1 MQGFP
6 RGCTG
11 SLLDRVTFGIYNG
24 YLIGIYLFREDFAL
38 LFNSYIFILLFLPLC
53 IFGYFGLNH
62 LKRYTLAQAFLLGM
76 SLWFYGYFNP
86 WYLLIILGSIVGNYL
101 FTMLMGKTSHPFWRK
116 AEVTVAV
123 LLNLGILFYYK
134 YFDFFLM
141 NLNRFAHTDFPL
153 RNILLPLGISFFT
166 FQQVSYVVDA
176 YRGEVQQYNFLQ
188 YASFVAYFPQLIAGP
203 IVTHDELIP
212 QFMDESKKRFNWD
225 NFARGLY
232 MFALG
237 LGKKVLIADMFGIAA
252 NWGFGNVAA
261 LDTTN
266 AIFTSLAYT
275 IQIYFDFSGYCDMA
289 IGIGEMMNLE
299 LPVNFDSPYKALTID
314 EFWHRWHKTLTRF
327 FTKYIYIP
335 LGGSRRGTL
344 RTYLN
349 ILIVYCASGLWHGA
363 NYTFIAWG
371 LLQGIL
377 TVLNR
382 IFRDRIKQLHPG
394 FSWLVTFLLVNFS
407 MTLFRANSVADAIT
421 IFKRCLVMEFGPV
434 SENIVN
440 AFLLPEIQLL
450 IRNIPQLAFLE
461 FQPGLLLTVFYGGAL
476 ALILGCR
483 NAHEHM
489 DTFRPTAANA
499 LFTAVLLVWCVLSF
513 AGVSTFLYFNF

>member
-1 MQGFP
+1 M
-6 RGCTG
+6 
-11 SLLDRVTFGIYNG
+11 
-24 YLIGIYLFREDFAL
+24 
-38 LFNSYIFILLFLPLC
+38 LFNSYIFILFFLPLC
-53 IFGYFGLNH
+53 LVGYFGLNH
-62 LKRYTLAQAFLLGM
+62 FKKYTLAQAFLLGM

-86 WYLLIILGSIVGNYL
+86 SYLLIILSSIIINYL
-101 FTMLMGKTSHPFWRK
+101 FTLLMAKTEKPALRK
-116 AEVTVAV
+116 LEVTAAV
-123 LLNLGILFYYK
+123 LLNLGILFYFK

-141 NLNRFAHTDFPL
+141 NLNRFAHTDFAL
-153 RNILLPLGISFFT
+153 HNILLPLGISFFT

-176 YRGEVQQYNFLQ
+176 YRGEVSQYSFLQ

-212 QFMDESKKRFNWD
+212 QFMDESKKQFNWD

-232 MFALG
+232 MFVLG
-237 LGKKVLIADMFGIAA
+237 LAKKVLIADVFGVAA
-252 NWGFGNVAA
+252 NWGFANVGL

-266 AIFTSLAYT
+266 AIFSSLAYT

-289 IGIGEMMNLE
+289 IGIGQMMNLD

-349 ILIVYCASGLWHGA
+349 VMIVYCASGLWHGA
-363 NYTFIAWG
+363 NYTYIAWG
-371 LLQGIL
+371 ILQGVL
-377 TVLNR
+377 TVMNR
-382 IFRDRIKQLHPG
+382 IWKEKIQKLHPG

-407 MTLFRANSVADAIT
+407 MTLFRADSVSDALT
-421 IFKRCLVMEFGPV
+421 ILKRILVMDFGPV
-434 SENIVN
+434 NENIVS

-450 IRNIPQLAFLE
+450 IRHVPQLSFLE
-461 FQPGLLLTVFYGGAL
+461 YQPGLLLTAFYGGAM
-476 ALILGCR
+476 ALILGAR

-489 DTFRPTAANA
+489 LTFKPNAKNA
-499 LFTAVLLVWCVLSF
+499 LCIAVLLVWCVLSF

>member
-1 MQGFP
+1 M
-6 RGCTG
+6 
-11 SLLDRVTFGIYNG
+11 
-24 YLIGIYLFREDFAL
+24 

-53 IFGYFGLNH
+53 LVGYFGLNH
-62 LKRYTLAQAFLLGM
+62 KGHYTLAQAFLLGM
-76 SLWFYGYFNP
+76 SLWFYGFFNP
-86 WYLLIILGSIVGNYL
+86 SYLGIILVSIVGNYL
-101 FTMLMGKTSHPFWRK
+101 FTRLMAKTTHPVWRK
-116 AEVTVAV
+116 AEVTLAV
-123 LLNLGILFYYK
+123 LLNLGVLFYYK

-141 NLNRFAHTDFPL
+141 NLNRFAHTDFTL

-176 YRGEVQQYNFLQ
+176 YRGEVQQYDFLQ

-212 QFMDESKKRFNWD
+212 QFMDPGKKQFSWD

-232 MFALG
+232 MFAMG
-237 LGKKVLIADMFGIAA
+237 LAKKVLIADLFGIAA
-252 NWGFGNVAA
+252 NWGFSNVAL

-266 AIFTSLAYT
+266 ALLTSLAYT

-289 IGIGEMMNLE
+289 IGIGQMMNLE

-335 LGGSRRGTL
+335 LGGSRKGTL

-349 ILIVYCASGLWHGA
+349 ILIVYCASGIWHGA

-371 LLQGIL
+371 ILQGIL
-377 TVLNR
+377 TVANR
-382 IFRDRIKQLHPG
+382 IWKDKISNLHPG
-394 FSWLVTFLLVNFS
+394 FSWLVTFLLVSAS

-421 IFKRCLVMEFGPV
+421 ILRQILVLEFGPIH
-434 SENIVN
+434 ENILN
-440 AFLLPEIQLL
+440 TFRLPELQLL
-450 IRNIPQLAFLE
+450 IRKIPQLSFLE
-461 FQPGLLLTVFYGGAL
+461 FQPGLILTACYGGAM
-476 ALILGCR
+476 ALILGSR

-489 DTFRPTAANA
+489 LTFRPTLGNA
-499 LFTAVLLVWCVLSF
+499 LFTVILLVWCVLSF